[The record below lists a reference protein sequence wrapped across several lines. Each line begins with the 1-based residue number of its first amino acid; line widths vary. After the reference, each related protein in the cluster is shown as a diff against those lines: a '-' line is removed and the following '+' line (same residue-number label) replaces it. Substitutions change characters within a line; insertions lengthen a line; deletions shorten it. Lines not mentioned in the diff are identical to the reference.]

1 MSDKA
6 LLFLEIGGLV
16 LVLGLLAR
24 LASALR
30 LSPIP
35 LYLLAGLAIG
45 EGGLVPLVTSEEFVE
60 TGADIGVV
68 LLLFMLGL
76 EYSSRE
82 LLASLRTTA
91 PSGLLDIVLNFLPG
105 LLAGL
110 VLGLGPV
117 PSLFLGGVTY
127 ISSSGVAAK
136 LIADLGWLGNRETPV
151 VLSILVFED
160 LAMAVALPV
169 LGAVALGGT
178 LLGAVLAVAGALAA
192 VALILALAARH
203 GEAVSRVAFSGSD
216 EVKLLS
222 LIGITLVIAGLAE
235 HLHVSAAVGAFLVGI
250 GVSGEA
256 ADRARSLVSPLRDLF
271 AAVFFIFFGLSTN
284 PADIPDVLLPAGIL
298 AALGILT
305 KLVTGWV
312 AARRRGVGARGR
324 ARAGAAL
331 IARGEFSI
339 VIAGL
344 GMAAGGDRRLAPVA
358 TTYVLITAV
367 VGPIAARLA
376 DRSGGRP
383 GRPAG
388 GPSFLPGFLRR
399 RPARPPV
406 ETRSPLEG

>member
-1 MSDKA
+1 MSDQA

-16 LVLGLLAR
+16 LALGVLAR
-24 LASALR
+24 LAAALR

-45 EGGLVPLVTSEEFVE
+45 EGGLVPLVPSEGFVE

-76 EYSSRE
+76 EYSGRE

-91 PSGLLDIVLNFLPG
+91 PSGLLDIGLNFTPG
-105 LLAGL
+105 FLAGL
-110 VLGLGPV
+110 LLGLGPI

-178 LLGAVLAVAGALAA
+178 LLAAVLAVAGALVA
-192 VALILALAARH
+192 VAAILALAARH
-203 GEAVSRVAFSGSD
+203 GEAVSRAAFSGSD
-216 EVKLLS
+216 EVNLLT
-222 LIGITLVIAGLAE
+222 LMGITLVVAGLAE
-235 HLHVSAAVGAFLVGI
+235 QLHVSAAVGAFLVGI

-271 AAVFFIFFGLSTN
+271 AAVFFVFFGLSTN
-284 PADIPDVLLPAGIL
+284 PADIPGVLLPAGVL
-298 AALGILT
+298 ALAGIIT
-305 KLVTGWV
+305 KVATGWL
-312 AARRRGVGARGR
+312 ASRRRGVGSRGR

-344 GMAAGGDRRLAPVA
+344 GMTAGGDDRLAPLATAYVLFTAVIGPLAARIADRAAGGPRRP
-358 TTYVLITAV
+358 
-367 VGPIAARLA
+367 
-376 DRSGGRP
+376 RP
-383 GRPAG
+383 RRR
-388 GPSFLPGFLRR
+388 FLRR
-399 RPARPPV
+399 RPEALPTDTAAPA
-406 ETRSPLEG
+406 EG